1 MDQFVPHV
9 VVSDG
14 IAALEFYKTV
24 FGGIDGDNMMTQDGK
39 RLLHG
44 EVIVDGCKLFV
55 SDEFAASEGGTLQTP
70 QSLNGTSVRITM
82 MVEDADLTVAKA
94 EAAGAKV
101 IMPVQAMFWGA
112 RYGRFIDPFG
122 HEWGINQQ
130 VREVTPEEEMSA
142 AKEFFSKP
150 S

>member
-70 QSLNGTSVRITM
+70 QSFSGTSVRITM

-101 IMPVQAMFWGA
+101 IMPVQDMFWGA

-130 VREVTPEEEMSA
+130 VRELTQEEEMNA